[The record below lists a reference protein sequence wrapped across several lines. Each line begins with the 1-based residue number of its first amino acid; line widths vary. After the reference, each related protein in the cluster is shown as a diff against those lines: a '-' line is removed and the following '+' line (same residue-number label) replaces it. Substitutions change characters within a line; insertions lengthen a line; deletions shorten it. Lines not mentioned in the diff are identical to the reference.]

1 MSGFF
6 GTIHPGSP
14 LPAPELLEEIS
25 KLLTPHGPDATQ
37 IITQP
42 NASFVFAFLR
52 TGPAPQSNSQPT
64 SIDGQTWLIGDVRL
78 DARDDL
84 RRKLDQHG
92 AYISTSVTDEELI
105 LHAWHLWGGEAF
117 HQLLG
122 DFSFA
127 LWDSSNRRL
136 IAVRDLLG
144 LKPFFYTHSTNQFSF
159 SNTLSMLRLVPEVS
173 ATLDP
178 IFVADFLLQE
188 RCADS
193 ERSAYRD
200 IRRLP
205 PGHTLYLDTSTNNLL
220 LRRYTSFPVE
230 EPLSLQNS
238 GDYIDQFRSL
248 LDQAISE
255 RLPHGP
261 TAIFMSGGL
270 DSTSIAALAVTSSG
284 ARLQRHDLRA
294 YTSVYRPLLADD
306 EDQYANLVAR
316 KFGIP
321 LDVTSPGTS
330 LPYDGLTCLPLP
342 EPCHEPF
349 FHANALHYRRIAA
362 QSRVVLSGYGGDD
375 ILIGQAWPHLLNL
388 LRRKKFASVVSIF
401 GGYILRH
408 RKIPPLHGG
417 FRARFRRWAG
427 RAHPTENLPPWLA
440 DDFVQ
445 RQDLRARWSMLGKAD
460 QSAHPLHP
468 AGYAG
473 LCSTFWA
480 SALEQED
487 PAYTGAPLEL
497 RAPFLD
503 QRLLRFLLRLP
514 PVPWCMDKELLRL
527 TMLGFLPDEV
537 RLRPKTGLSADGLQF
552 FSESGKWLPS
562 LTNPA
567 KNLSEFVDI
576 SRLHTSLKHS
586 RDLWF
591 DLRPVSLDLWLKN
604 VENPNPI
611 R

>member
-6 GTIHPGSP
+6 GIIALGSP
-14 LPAPELLEEIS
+14 QPSPDLLEAIS
-25 KLLTPHGPDATQ
+25 TILKPRGPDGVEVT
-37 IITQP
+37 THT
-42 NASFVFAFLR
+42 NAAFVFTHLR
-52 TGPAPQSNSQPT
+52 TGPAPQSAQQPCT
-64 SIDGQTWLIGDVRL
+64 LNGLTYLIGDVRL
-78 DARDDL
+78 DARAQLLD
-84 RRKLDQHG
+84 KLNE
-92 AYISTSVTDEELI
+92 SRPSVPTSATDEELI
-105 LHAWHLWGGEAF
+105 LHAWRLWGEEALP
-117 HQLLG
+117 QLLG

-127 LWDSSNRRL
+127 LWDSATNQL
-136 IAVRDLLG
+136 LCVRDLLG
-144 LKPFFYTHSTNQFSF
+144 LKPFFYAHSANHFAF
-159 SNTLSMLRLVPEVS
+159 SNTLATLRLLPEVS

-178 IFVADFLLQE
+178 IFIADFLMQE
-188 RCADS
+188 WCADP

-200 IRRLP
+200 IHRVP
-205 PGHTLYLDTSTNNLL
+205 AGHTLCLGPSSSKLRI
-220 LRRYTSFPVE
+220 RRYTSLPIE
-230 EPLSLQNS
+230 DPLFLKNP
-238 GDYIDQFRSL
+238 GNYIDQFRSL

-255 RLPHGP
+255 RIAPGP

-270 DSTSIAALAVTSSG
+270 DSTSIAALAVTSYG

-306 EDQYANLVAR
+306 EDQYANLVAQ

-349 FHANALHYRRIAA
+349 FHANTLHYRRIAA

-408 RKIPPLHGG
+408 RKIPPLRGG
-417 FRARFRRWAG
+417 FRARFCRWAG

-527 TMLGFLPDEV
+527 TMRGLLPDEV

-552 FSESGKWLPS
+552 FSESGKWLPG

-567 KNLSEFVDI
+567 KNLSEFVDM